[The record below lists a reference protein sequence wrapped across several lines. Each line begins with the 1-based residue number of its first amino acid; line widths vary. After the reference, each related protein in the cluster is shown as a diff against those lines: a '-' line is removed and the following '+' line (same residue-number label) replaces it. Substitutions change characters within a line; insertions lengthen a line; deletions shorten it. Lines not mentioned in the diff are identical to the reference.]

1 MTSQKLLLVD
11 GHSLAYRAFHAL
23 PPDLQ
28 TSKGELT
35 NAVFGFASMLL
46 SVLLDERPDY
56 AIVTFDKGPSFR
68 VRDYAEYKAHRE
80 KMPEEMR
87 GQMQRVRDFVTTL
100 GMPLVELDD
109 FEADDLL
116 GTLSQQAAAKGL
128 DVVIVTGD
136 RDALQL
142 VDEHV
147 TVLTSGRRFSDTLRY
162 DPQAVREK
170 MGLEPAQLV
179 DLKALIGDKSD
190 NIPGV
195 RGVGEKGATD
205 MLQQYGSL
213 EGVYAHLEGLSSRY
227 QQALSEGRDSALLS
241 QRLGRIVRDA
251 PVTLDLPSAAAWRRA
266 NREPLKAFLQELEF
280 RSLLAR
286 IAELPAPAGSLPE
299 GQLSLFGAADEPA
312 ASAPEV
318 AATAAGLGRYQLV
331 TDEAMLK
338 ALVDRLRNEA
348 SRLAI
353 DTETTGTDALQAQL
367 VGISLALVPGEAWY
381 IPLAAP
387 EGEAVLSLDVVAR
400 HLGSVLSDAA
410 LPKVGHNLKFD
421 AKVLRRAGLPLEG
434 LAFDTMLAEWLIN
447 PDSPNLGLKNLAWA
461 RLGVQMTEITALI
474 GSGKEQKSMDAV
486 PLAEVTPYA
495 GADADMCLRLEPLL
509 QAELASHAQEGLL
522 RDLEMPLIE
531 VLAEMET
538 AGVYVDLGWLQSLS
552 AELAERLARLESDI
566 YELAGETFNI
576 NSTQQL
582 SVILFERLG
591 LPARGIKKLQS
602 GHYSTRAEVLEG
614 LRGSHSIVERIL
626 EHRELA
632 KLKSTYVDALP
643 ALINPETGR
652 VHTSYNQI
660 GTVTGRLSSSNPNLQ
675 NIPIRTEEG
684 RRVRRAFAAPKGC
697 VLVGA
702 DYSQVELRVMAH
714 VSEDPALIG
723 AFMRGEDV
731 HARTAAAVFGAPLS
745 EVTYDM
751 RRIAKAVNFGLIYG
765 QGAYGLSSQIGVSVP
780 KAEDFISRY
789 FAQFPSVRAFMDQ
802 VQRDA
807 ARNGYVET
815 LLKRRRYFPELA
827 PDSRAG
833 VNQRQA
839 AQRMAI
845 NTPIQ
850 GTAADIIKLAMLRL
864 HAALREEG
872 LRSRLILQVH
882 DELVV
887 ETPEAEV
894 PEVVGLVRQCMENA
908 FDLRVPLKVDVEV
921 GANWEDMQP
930 WKDK

>member
-1 MTSQKLLLVD
+1 MASQKLLLVD

-23 PPDLQ
+23 PPELQ

-46 SVLLDERPDY
+46 SVLLDERPEY

-68 VRDYAEYKAHRE
+68 VREYPEYKAHRE
-80 KMPEEMR
+80 KMPDAMR
-87 GQMQRVRDFVTTL
+87 GQMQRVRDFVTAL
-100 GMPLVELDD
+100 GMPLVELED

-116 GTLSQQAAAKGL
+116 GTLSRQAAALAL

-147 TVLTSGRRFSDTLRY
+147 TVLTSGRRFSDTLRF

-170 MGLEPAQLV
+170 TGLEPEQLV

-213 EGVYAHLEGLSSRY
+213 EGVYSHLEALPSRY
-227 QQALSEGRDSALLS
+227 QQALVDGRDSALLS
-241 QRLGRIVRDA
+241 QRLGRIVRDT
-251 PVTLDLPSAAAWRRA
+251 PVTLDLPSAAAWRHSKRTSLVA
-266 NREPLKAFLQELEF
+266 LLQELEF
-280 RSLLAR
+280 RSLLGKV
-286 IAELPAPAGSLPE
+286 AELPADSLPE
-299 GQLSLFGAADEPA
+299 VQLSLFDAVDAAA
-312 ASAPEV
+312 AQQPELTPV
-318 AATAAGLGRYQLV
+318 TAVLGHYQLV
-331 TDEAMLK
+331 KDEAMLK
-338 ALVDRLRNEA
+338 ALADRLRAEA
-348 SRLAI
+348 KHLAI
-353 DTETTGTDALQAQL
+353 DTETTGTDALQAHL
-367 VGISLALVPGEAWY
+367 VGISLTHVAGEAWY

-387 EGEAVLSLDVVAR
+387 TGEPILALEAVSR
-400 HLGSVLSDAA
+400 HLGPLLGDPG

-421 AKVLRRAGLPLEG
+421 AKVLRRAGLPLAG
-434 LAFDTMLAEWLIN
+434 VAFDTMLAEWLIN

-461 RLGVQMTEITALI
+461 RLGIQMTEITALI
-474 GSGKEQKSMDAV
+474 GTGKEQICMDAV
-486 PLAEVTPYA
+486 PLVRVTPYA
-495 GADADMCLRLEPLL
+495 GADVDMCLRLEPLL
-509 QAELASHAQEGLL
+509 RAELASHAQEPLL

-531 VLAEMET
+531 VLADMET
-538 AGVYVDLGWLQSLS
+538 AGVYLDLGWLQTLS
-552 AELAERLARLESDI
+552 AELSERLAHLESGI
-566 YELAGETFNI
+566 YDLAGESFNI

-582 SVILFERLG
+582 SVVLFERLG

-602 GHYSTRAEVLEG
+602 GHYSTRAEVLET
-614 LRGSHSIVERIL
+614 LRGSHPIVERIL
-626 EHRELA
+626 EHRELS

-643 ALINPETGR
+643 ALLNPETGR

-684 RRVRRAFAAPKGC
+684 RRVRRAFAAPEGY

-723 AFMRGEDV
+723 AFMRGEDI
-731 HARTAAAVFGAPLS
+731 HARTAASVFGVSLS

-765 QGAYGLSSQIGVSVP
+765 QGAFGLSGQIGVSIP

-789 FAQFPSVRAFMDQ
+789 FAQFPNVRAFMEQ

-807 ARNGYVET
+807 AQNGYVET

-827 PDSRAG
+827 PDSRAN

-864 HAALREEG
+864 HSALPQQE

-887 ETPEAEV
+887 ETPKAEI
-894 PEVVGLVRQCMENA
+894 PQVVALVRECMEQA
-908 FDLRVPLKVDVEV
+908 FELRVPLKVDVEV
-921 GANWEDMQP
+921 GVNWEDMQP
-930 WKDK
+930 WK

>member
-1 MTSQKLLLVD
+1 MVSQKLLLVD

-68 VRDYAEYKAHRE
+68 VREYSEYKAHRE
-80 KMPEEMR
+80 KMPDAMR
-87 GQMQRVRDFVTTL
+87 GQMQRVRDFVTAL

-116 GTLSQQAAAKGL
+116 GTLSRQAAALAL

-147 TVLTSGRRFSDTLRY
+147 TVLTSGRRFSDTLRF

-170 MGLEPAQLV
+170 TGLEPGQLV

-213 EGVYAHLEGLSSRY
+213 EGVYTHLEALPPRY
-227 QQALSEGRDSALLS
+227 QQALVEGRDSALLS
-241 QRLGRIVRDA
+241 QHLGRIVRDT
-251 PVTLDLPSAAAWRRA
+251 PVTLDLPSAAAWRHTKRSSVVA
-266 NREPLKAFLQELEF
+266 LLQELEF
-280 RSLLAR
+280 RSLLGKV
-286 IAELPAPAGSLPE
+286 AELPVDSLPE
-299 GQLSLFGAADEPA
+299 GQLSLFDAVDT
-312 ASAPEV
+312 
-318 AATAAGLGRYQLV
+318 ATAQQLEPTPAPAVLGHYQLV
-331 TDEAMLK
+331 RDEVMLK
-338 ALVDRLRNEA
+338 ALVDRLRAEA
-348 SRLAI
+348 KHLAI

-367 VGISLALVPGEAWY
+367 VGISLTHIAGEAWY
-381 IPLAAP
+381 IPLVAP
-387 EGEAVLSLDVVAR
+387 AGEPILALEAVSR
-400 HLGSVLSDAA
+400 HLGSLLADPE
-410 LPKVGHNLKFD
+410 LPKLGHNLKFD
-421 AKVLRRAGLPLEG
+421 AKVLRRAGLPLAG

-461 RLGVQMTEITALI
+461 RLGIQMTEITALI
-474 GSGKEQKSMDAV
+474 GTGKEQKSMDAV
-486 PLAEVTPYA
+486 PLVQVTPYA
-495 GADADMCLRLEPLL
+495 GADVDMCLRLEPLL
-509 QAELASHAQEGLL
+509 RAELASHAQEPLL

-531 VLAEMET
+531 VLADMET
-538 AGVYVDLGWLQSLS
+538 VGVCLDLGWLQTLS
-552 AELAERLARLESDI
+552 AELAERLAHLESDI
-566 YELAGETFNI
+566 YELAGGSFNI

-582 SVILFERLG
+582 SVVLFERLG
-591 LPARGIKKLQS
+591 LPARGVKKLQS
-602 GHYSTRAEVLEG
+602 GHYSTRAEVLET

-626 EHRELA
+626 EHRELS

-643 ALINPETGR
+643 ALLNPETGR

-684 RRVRRAFAAPKGC
+684 RRVRRAFAAPEGYI
-697 VLVGA
+697 LVGA

-714 VSEDPALIG
+714 VSQDPALIS
-723 AFMRGEDV
+723 AFMRDEDI
-731 HARTAAAVFGAPLS
+731 HARTAASVFGVPLS

-765 QGAYGLSSQIGVSVP
+765 QGAFGLSGQIGVSVP

-789 FAQFPSVRAFMDQ
+789 FAQFPKVRAFMEQ

-807 ARNGYVET
+807 AQNGYVET

-827 PDSRAG
+827 PDSRAN

-864 HAALREEG
+864 HAALLQGG

-887 ETPEAEV
+887 ETPKAEV
-894 PEVVGLVRQCMENA
+894 PQVVALVRECMEKA
-908 FDLRVPLKVDVEV
+908 FELRVPLKVDVEV
-921 GANWEDMQP
+921 GVNWEDMQP
-930 WKDK
+930 WK

>member
-1 MTSQKLLLVD
+1 MASQKLLLVD

-46 SVLLDERPDY
+46 SVLLEERPDY

-68 VRDYAEYKAHRE
+68 VREYAEYKAQRA
-80 KMPEEMR
+80 KMPDEMR

-109 FEADDLL
+109 YEADDLL
-116 GTLSQQAAAKGL
+116 GTLSKQAAAQDL

-142 VDEHV
+142 VDDHV
-147 TVLTSGRRFSDTLRY
+147 TVLTSGRRFSDTLRF

-170 MGLEPAQLV
+170 VGLEPTQLI

-205 MLQQYGSL
+205 MLRQYGSL
-213 EGVYAHLEGLSSRY
+213 EEVYAHLEELSSRY
-227 QQALSEGRDSALLS
+227 QQALREGRDSALLS

-266 NREPLKAFLQELEF
+266 SREPLNALLQELEF
-280 RSLLAR
+280 RSLLAK
-286 IAELPAPAGSLPE
+286 IAELPAPAGFLPE
-299 GQLSLFGAADEPA
+299 GQLSLFGAVEEPI
-312 ASAPEV
+312 ASEPEL
-318 AATAAGLGRYQLV
+318 AEAGLGHYQLV
-331 TDEAMLK
+331 ADEAALK
-338 ALVDRLRNEA
+338 ALVERLYTEA

-367 VGISLALVPGEAWY
+367 VGISLTHAPGEAWY
-381 IPLAAP
+381 IPLMAP
-387 EGEAVLSLDVVAR
+387 DGEARLPLDVVLR
-400 HLGSVLSDAA
+400 HLGPVLGDVA

-434 LAFDTMLAEWLIN
+434 LVFDTMLAEWLIN

-474 GSGKEQKSMDAV
+474 GSGKEQKRMDAV
-486 PLAEVTPYA
+486 PLAQVTPYA

-509 QAELASHAQEGLL
+509 QEELRAHAQERLL
-522 RDLEMPLIE
+522 QDVEMPLIA

-538 AGVYVDLGWLQSLS
+538 TGVYVDLGWLESLS
-552 AELAERLARLESDI
+552 AELAERLARLEADI

-591 LPARGIKKLQS
+591 LPSRGIKKLQS

-643 ALINPETGR
+643 ALVNPETGR

-684 RRVRRAFAAPKGC
+684 RRVRRAFAAPGGS

-731 HARTAAAVFGAPLS
+731 HARTAAAVFGVPLS
-745 EVTYDM
+745 QVTYDM

-780 KAEDFISRY
+780 KAEEFITRY

-802 VQRDA
+802 VQREA
-807 ARNGYVET
+807 ARQGYVET

-827 PDSRAG
+827 PNSRAST
-833 VNQRQA
+833 NQRQA

-850 GTAADIIKLAMLRL
+850 GTAADIIKLAMLHL
-864 HAALREEG
+864 NAALRQAG

-894 PEVVGLVRQCMENA
+894 PEVVDLVRQCMEKA

-921 GANWEDMQP
+921 GANWEEMRP
-930 WKDK
+930 WAE

>member
-68 VRDYAEYKAHRE
+68 VRDYADYKAHRE
-80 KMPEEMR
+80 KMPDEMR

-109 FEADDLL
+109 YEADDLL
-116 GTLSQQAAAKGL
+116 GTLSLQAAAKGL

-266 NREPLKAFLQELEF
+266 NREPLKAFLQELEL

-318 AATAAGLGRYQLV
+318 ATAGLGRYQLV

-387 EGEAVLSLDVVAR
+387 ESEAVLSLDVVAR
-400 HLGSVLSDAA
+400 HLGPVLSDAA

-509 QAELASHAQEGLL
+509 QEELRAHAQERLL
-522 RDLEMPLIE
+522 QDVEMPLIE

-538 AGVYVDLGWLQSLS
+538 AGVYVDPGRLQALS
-552 AELAERLARLESDI
+552 EELAERLARLESDI

-591 LPARGIKKLQS
+591 LPSRGIKKLQS

-731 HARTAAAVFGAPLS
+731 HARTAAAVFGVPLS

-864 HAALREEG
+864 DAALHEEG

-894 PEVVGLVRQCMENA
+894 PEVVGLVRDCMENA

-921 GANWEDMQP
+921 GANWEEMQP
-930 WKDK
+930 WAE

>member
-80 KMPEEMR
+80 KMPDEMR

-109 FEADDLL
+109 YEADDLL
-116 GTLSQQAAAKGL
+116 GTLSLQAAAKGL

-251 PVTLDLPSAAAWRRA
+251 PVTLDLPSAAAWRQA
-266 NREPLKAFLQELEF
+266 NREPLRAFLQELEF

-312 ASAPEV
+312 ASAAEV
-318 AATAAGLGRYQLV
+318 APTTAGLGHYRLV

-387 EGEAVLSLDVVAR
+387 EGEAVLPLDVVAR
-400 HLGSVLSDAA
+400 HLGPVLGDAA

-421 AKVLRRAGLPLEG
+421 AKVLRRAGLPVEG

-474 GSGKEQKSMDAV
+474 GSGKEQKFMNAV

-509 QAELASHAQEGLL
+509 QEELRAHAQERLL
-522 RDLEMPLIE
+522 QDVEMPLIE

-538 AGVYVDLGWLQSLS
+538 VGVYVDPGWLQALS

-566 YELAGETFNI
+566 YEMAGETFNI

-591 LPARGIKKLQS
+591 LPSRGIKKLQS

-731 HARTAAAVFGAPLS
+731 HARTAAAVFGVPLS

-802 VQRDA
+802 VQREA

-894 PEVVGLVRQCMENA
+894 PEVVGLVRDCMENA

-921 GANWEDMQP
+921 GANWEEMQP
-930 WKDK
+930 WAE